1 MSVRHQAEKP
11 RLNRMVTCS
20 SCGQEN
26 PEGFRFCG
34 ACGAELTDAPPLRET
49 RKTVTV
55 VFSDVTGSTALGEKL
70 DPESLRRV
78 MGRYFDEMKTVVESH
93 EGIVEKFIGDAVMAV
108 FGVPIVHEDDALR
121 AVRASAEMRER
132 LGALNED
139 LARDWGVRIEVRT
152 GVNTGEVVAG
162 DAAGGQRLATG
173 DAVNV
178 AKRFEEAAP
187 PGEILIGE
195 PTYRLVRDAVDVEA
209 VEPLSLKGKSEQVSA
224 YRLVAL
230 AGDSPGR
237 ARRLDSPMVGRE
249 RELTG
254 LEQAYRRAVEERACH
269 LFTVLGP
276 AGVGKSRLVAEF
288 LARVGGEATVMRGRC
303 LPYGEGITYWPL
315 AEAIRGRY
323 GDEPL
328 AAIDAIVGEDAASL
342 ITGRIAAALDL
353 GGTPG
358 ASDETAWAFRR
369 LLEAEARV
377 QPLVVLFDDLQWAE
391 PTFLDLVEHLADWS
405 RDAPILLICLAR
417 PEFLDG
423 RPGWGGGKFNATSV
437 LLERLS
443 DDDSAELVTNL
454 LGQAELDRE
463 IQERI
468 MSAAEGNPLF
478 VEEMLGMLIDDGL
491 LTREDDHWIAAGNLS
506 QITVPPTIHALLA
519 ARLDRLGQDER
530 AVIERGSV
538 EGKVFHRG
546 AVVELAAS
554 ELRESVWAHLQALVR
569 KELIRPDRTDLP
581 GEDAFRFRHLLIRDA
596 AYEAM
601 PKELRAELH
610 ERFANWLGTIGAE
623 HLSERD
629 EIVGYHL
636 EQAYRYRA
644 ELAPVDESAQE
655 LAQHAGE
662 RLAAAARGA
671 MRRSDVPATIGLIE
685 RALALLS
692 DTHELRPR
700 LLAHL
705 GYSLRDRGDLEAAAA
720 AYEQGRATAE
730 RLGDRATGVLIE
742 ARVLALQGM
751 QGASLEKTLAGL
763 RPLADEL
770 ETIGDAEPLA
780 EVLFL
785 LGQHLSWAG
794 EDATGVLERGAS
806 LAHKL
811 GNLRLE
817 ASCIGWLCVDAFWY
831 DAPVDE
837 GLELC
842 ARILDRPDAGAEVS
856 RLLVIAGNLK
866 RLGGRE
872 DEGMADIEQ
881 ATRQLMELGRMVDA
895 HAYSMA
901 TASVSILDGRFDEAE
916 HLLLPAREALKAYG
930 ETSYLSTVSAVLAFA
945 MATQGRYEEAQPLVE
960 EARLFGAKDD
970 VSTRLYRL
978 AAQTRTLAGRGELEA
993 ARELSDE
1000 TLALLGPRRSMDI
1013 ITLLESA
1020 ADIHRLAGRADEA
1033 KQALQKSL
1041 ELRGR
1046 KGIVLGNARV
1056 RELLAA
1062 S

>member
-1 MSVRHQAEKP
+1 
-11 RLNRMVTCS
+11 MVTCS
-20 SCGQEN
+20 RCGQEN
-26 PEGFRFCG
+26 PQGFRFCG
-34 ACGAELTDAPPLRET
+34 SCGAGLDAAPTLREM

-55 VFSDVTGSTALGEKL
+55 VFCDVTGSTKLGEQL

-78 MGRYFDEMKTVVESH
+78 MGRYFDEMKAVVEAH
-93 EGIVEKFIGDAVMAV
+93 EGTVEKFIGDAVMAV
-108 FGVPIVHEDDALR
+108 FGIPVLHEDDALR
-121 AVRASAEMRER
+121 AVRAAAEMLER
-132 LGALNED
+132 LDSLNEE

-162 DAAGGQRLATG
+162 DTAGAQRLATG

-178 AKRFEEAAP
+178 AKRLEEAAP

-209 VEPLSLKGKSEQVSA
+209 VEPLEFKGKSERVFP

-249 RELTG
+249 RELTA

-269 LFTVLGP
+269 LFTILGP
-276 AGVGKSRLVAEF
+276 AGVGKSRLVVEF
-288 LARVGGEATVMRGRC
+288 VARVAGEATVMRGRC

-315 AEAIRGRY
+315 AEAIRARY

-328 AAIDAIVGEDAASL
+328 AAIESTVGDHEASL

-369 LLEAEARV
+369 LLEAEAQAR
-377 QPLVVLFDDLQWAE
+377 PLLVLFDDLQWAE

-405 RDAPILLICLAR
+405 HDAPILLICLTR
-417 PEFLDG
+417 PEFLNE

-443 DDDSAELVTNL
+443 DEDSAELVTNL
-454 LGQAELDRE
+454 LGQAELDQA
-463 IQERI
+463 IQDRI

-478 VEEMLGMLIDDGL
+478 VEEMLRMLIDDGL
-491 LTREDDHWIAAGNLS
+491 LTREDGCWTAAGDLAR
-506 QITVPPTIHALLA
+506 ITVPPTIHALLA
-519 ARLDRLGQDER
+519 ARLDRLCQDER

-546 AVVELAAS
+546 AVAELATN

-610 ERFANWLGTIGAE
+610 ERYANWLDTIGVE
-623 HLSERD
+623 HFSERD
-629 EIVGYHL
+629 EITGYHL
-636 EQAYRYRA
+636 EQAYRYRT
-644 ELAPVDESAQE
+644 ELAPVDESGQE
-655 LAQHAGE
+655 LAQRAGE
-662 RLAAAARGA
+662 RLAAAARRA

-705 GYSLRDRGDLEAAAA
+705 GYSLRDRGDLDAATAAFEQGLEAA
-720 AYEQGRATAE
+720 E
-730 RLGDRATGVLIE
+730 RVGDRATGALIE
-742 ARVLALQGM
+742 ARIAALRAM
-751 QGASLEKTLAGL
+751 QGGTLEEALAVL
-763 RPLADEL
+763 RPLAEEL
-770 ETIGDAEPLA
+770 EALGDEEHLA

-785 LGQHLSWAG
+785 LGQHLSWA
-794 EDATGVLERGAS
+794 EQDARDVLEHGAS
-806 LAHKL
+806 LAHRL

-817 ASCIGWLCVDAFWY
+817 ASCIGWLCIDAFWY
-831 DAPVDE
+831 EARLEE

-842 ARILDRPDAGAEVS
+842 ARLLDRPDAGAEVS

-881 ATRQLMELGRMVDA
+881 ATRQLTELGRMVDA
-895 HAYSMA
+895 HAFSMA
-901 TASVSILDGRFDEAE
+901 TASVSILDGRFAEAE
-916 HLLLPAREALKAYG
+916 QLLLPTREALAAFG
-930 ETSYLSTVSAVLAFA
+930 EKSYLSTVSAVLAFV
-945 MATQGRYEEAQPLVE
+945 MAAQGRYDEARPLVDD
-960 EARLFGAKDD
+960 AREFGAEDD
-970 VSTRLYRL
+970 LSTIVYWL
-978 AAQTRTLAGRGELEA
+978 AARARILAGRGQHEEA
-993 ARELSDE
+993 RALSDE
-1000 TLALLGPRRSMDI
+1000 ALSRLGPRRCMDVV
-1013 ITLLESA
+1013 TLLEGA
-1020 ADIHRLAGRADEA
+1020 AEIHRLAGRPDEA
-1033 KQALQKSL
+1033 RQALQESL
-1041 ELRGR
+1041 VLRER
-1046 KGIVLGNARV
+1046 KGVVLGNARV

-1062 S
+1062 VY